1 MIFPIDI
8 QSPILGFLDIGT
20 SKIAC
25 LMLGRSGTGDGY
37 QVIGFGHQKSRGLKA
52 SVVVDAD
59 AAEDAVRATIAQAE
73 HMSGAPLASTMLA
86 AACGRLTS
94 THAAVSLDLD
104 GPSRAGGA
112 VSAPDIDR
120 LLEAG
125 RTHAERDDRAALNIN
140 SLTTY
145 VDGQAVQG
153 SAVGLRG
160 HRLSLDVHSIAAD
173 RGPLRH
179 LLHLAER
186 CQLRVQALAPAP
198 LASAL
203 AVTTATERH
212 LGITI
217 VEFGAGSTGLSLFV
231 GGNLVCAHV
240 FPIGSNHLT
249 FDLMRAL
256 GTTITEAERIK
267 KNYAIQILAH
277 PAQDDHVVY
286 QPRGDNHA
294 ETTPDHAGAVP
305 TKQVT
310 RAAISSIL
318 TSRID
323 ALLRQV
329 LQRIDQLAIPH
340 HLCGDVVLTGGG
352 SVLTGLLPLAE
363 TIMGRRVRLGAPL
376 AHTGLPQ
383 TLLHPAFAT
392 VAGLVLVAQDR
403 RLGLRLDTHRPIQ
416 SSLASELSLRQ
427 SF

>member
-1 MIFPIDI
+1 MSFPIDN
-8 QSPILGFLDIGT
+8 QPPILGFLDIGT
-20 SKIAC
+20 SKIVC
-25 LMLGRSGTGDGY
+25 LMLGRTGKGDDY

-59 AAEDAVRATIAQAE
+59 AAEDAVRATISQAE

-86 AACGRLTS
+86 AACGRLSS
-94 THAAVSLDLD
+94 THVAVSLDLD
-104 GPSRAGGA
+104 GSSRDGGA
-112 VSAPDIDR
+112 ISVPDIDR

-125 RTHAERDDRAALNIN
+125 RTHAERDDRAVLNIN
-140 SLTTY
+140 PLATY
-145 VDGQAVQG
+145 IDGQAMPG

-160 HRLSLDVHSIAAD
+160 HRLSVDVHAIAAD

-186 CQLRVQALAPAP
+186 CQLRVLALAPAP

-203 AVTTATERH
+203 AVSTTAERRH
-212 LGITI
+212 GITI
-217 VEFGAGSTGLSLFV
+217 VEFGAGSTSLSLFV

-267 KNYAIQILAH
+267 KNYAIQFLAH
-277 PAQDDHVVY
+277 PAQDDYVVY
-286 QPRGDNHA
+286 QTRGDNHA
-294 ETTPDHAGAVP
+294 ETTPDHPGAVP

-310 RAAISSIL
+310 RAAISTIL
-318 TSRID
+318 TSRLD
-323 ALLRQV
+323 TLLRQV
-329 LQRIDQLAIPH
+329 SQRIDQLAVPR

-363 TIMGRRVRLGAPL
+363 TIMGGRVRLGAPL
-376 AHTGLPQ
+376 AHTGLPRA
-383 TLLHPAFAT
+383 LLHPAFAT

-403 RLGLRLDTHRPIQ
+403 RLGLRLDSHRPVQ
-416 SSLASELSLRQ
+416 SNLASELNLRQ